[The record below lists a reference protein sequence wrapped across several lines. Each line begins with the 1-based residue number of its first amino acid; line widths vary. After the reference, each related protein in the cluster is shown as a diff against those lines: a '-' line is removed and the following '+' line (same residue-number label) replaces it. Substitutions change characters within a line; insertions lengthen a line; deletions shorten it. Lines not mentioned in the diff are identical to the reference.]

1 MANTAR
7 RRDSFLDSE
16 TEGKVMSTILCAV
29 DRSPGAAEALQ
40 VATSLKESLRG
51 RLVLAHVAE
60 GYRLPHGEAGV
71 TGRHAEQGAKRLL
84 DQVAAEHGLNGDVDR
99 RAEVGDRAAELAR
112 VAREE
117 AAMLIVLGSR
127 RQGLFGRQL
136 SSSLAAELRAIAPCA
151 VVVVPP
157 EPRG

>member
-1 MANTAR
+1 
-7 RRDSFLDSE
+7 
-16 TEGKVMSTILCAV
+16 MSTIVCAV
-29 DRSPGAAEALQ
+29 DRSAGAAEALQ
-40 VATSLKESLRG
+40 VATSLTESLRG

-71 TGRHAEQGAKRLL
+71 TGRQAEQGAKRLL
-84 DQVAAEHGLNGDVDR
+84 DQVAAEHGRDVDR